1 MAIKFLKHKW
11 QKMLFVFFVVVIG
24 LILLLS
30 LFINIYW
37 SPILARKVKSTV
49 LTSSD
54 SLYTAEFSDA
64 KLHIIRGEID
74 IYDINLKLDTA
85 VYNRR
90 KKNHMAPNNLVE
102 LHVKRV
108 VLSHIH
114 PFKLYFQH
122 ILDIGEISLQE
133 PELNV
138 SYQLN
143 HTKDTVTKDK
153 RTTWQKMSKS
163 LRSIHIGKI
172 SLSDVKLKY
181 EDYSGN
187 KLAVS
192 ELKEMDLSATD
203 LLIDSTTQADKSRLL
218 YCRDIVTELNNYT
231 GKTSN
236 GLYAYK
242 IKSLRLSTHTSI
254 LNIEG
259 LDLQPVKAEVFF
271 NKSMHDRFKMHLD
284 SVQLNHFNFV
294 SYHKY
299 RTLNASGMVLSN
311 GSLAIFGNPNHNPV
325 KTDKVKTFPN
335 FGLQQLKADLNI
347 DSIRVNHINVSYTEF
362 NKKSNQTGTIHF
374 DNTSGTILNLTTN
387 KLALQKNNICTVK
400 LASYFMNAGKLNVTF
415 NFNLTDQNFPYSYK
429 GSLESMNLPLVNPA
443 IMPLAL
449 IKIHTGTLTRMDF
462 DINANSKVSKGR
474 VAVLYKDLKVTVLK
488 ADTNND
494 RLKHMTI
501 ASLFANLMVIKR
513 NNPDEEDEPAR
524 SFYVTY
530 NRPQDSPFFNT
541 IWHTLL
547 NGIKPCA
554 GYDDKMQ
561 QSVKAKVAGL
571 AVKKQERIDK
581 KAKRKERR
589 AARRMKRELKKQ
601 QETAKADSVSH

>member
-1 MAIKFLKHKW
+1 MAIKFWKHKW
-11 QKMLFVFFVVVIG
+11 QKMLFIFFVVVIG

-30 LFINIYW
+30 LIINIYW
-37 SPILARKVKSTV
+37 SPILARKVKNTV

-74 IYDINLKLDTA
+74 IYDITLKLDTA
-85 VYNRR
+85 VYNRK
-90 KKNHMAPNNLVE
+90 KKNHLAPNNLVE
-102 LHVKRV
+102 LHVKRI

-114 PFKLYFQH
+114 PFKLYFQRT
-122 ILDIGEISLQE
+122 LDIGEISLQE
-133 PELNV
+133 PELKV
-138 SYQLN
+138 SYLLN
-143 HTKDTVTKDK
+143 HTRDTVTKDR
-153 RTTWQKMSKS
+153 RTTWQKISKS
-163 LRSIHIGKI
+163 LKSIHIGKI

-181 EDYSGN
+181 DDYSGN
-187 KLAVS
+187 KLEVS
-192 ELKEMDLSATD
+192 ELKEMNLTATD

-231 GKTSN
+231 GKTAN

-242 IKSLRLSTHTSI
+242 IKSLRLSTHTSV

-284 SVQLNHFNFV
+284 SVQLNHFDFV

-374 DNTSGTILNLTTN
+374 DNTSGTISNLTTN
-387 KLALQKNNICTVK
+387 KLALQKKTIY
-400 LASYFMNAGKLNVTF
+400 A
-415 NFNLTDQNFPYSYK
+415 
-429 GSLESMNLPLVNPA
+429 PLSSAA
-443 IMPLAL
+443 IL
-449 IKIHTGTLTRMDF
+449 
-462 DINANSKVSKGR
+462 
-474 VAVLYKDLKVTVLK
+474 
-488 ADTNND
+488 
-494 RLKHMTI
+494 
-501 ASLFANLMVIKR
+501 
-513 NNPDEEDEPAR
+513 
-524 SFYVTY
+524 
-530 NRPQDSPFFNT
+530 
-541 IWHTLL
+541 
-547 NGIKPCA
+547 
-554 GYDDKMQ
+554 
-561 QSVKAKVAGL
+561 
-571 AVKKQERIDK
+571 
-581 KAKRKERR
+581 
-589 AARRMKRELKKQ
+589 
-601 QETAKADSVSH
+601 